1 MSKRRSTPLRFISI
15 LLRKRIRRSGAGEHS
30 TNLLIGLTIGIG
42 GGLGAVGFRWLIR
55 YFDYFFFQWLSGL
68 LAFMG
73 DKHVIVLPAIGGIIV
88 GLLIQRGA
96 SEARGPGVS
105 QVLEAVAV
113 HGGHIRARVV
123 VIKSFASAI
132 CIGSGGS
139 AGREGPIVQIGS
151 TLGSIAGQLGK
162 FSLPQRRCFVAC
174 GAAAGIAATFNAPL
188 AGVLFAHE
196 IILGDLIITS
206 LAPIVVA
213 AVTSAAIG
221 YWAFGNVPA
230 FRIPEYALGRV
241 TELPWFIVVGAIAA
255 LAGVAFIRLLYGL
268 EFWVDRS
275 RMPIWGTAAL
285 GGLAVGCIG
294 YFFPAIFGLGYD
306 AMGQALAGMAPATA
320 LLVTLGILKIIATSA
335 TLASGGSGGI
345 MAPSLFTGA
354 MLGTAFGKFIS
365 PLSTTTPPAYGLV
378 GMAALFAATAHAPLT
393 SVLTVFE
400 MTRDYQMILPLML
413 ACGISTVMA
422 RLMFRFS
429 IYNLRLM
436 QHDVHYSLGH
446 DTRLLDTIT
455 VEEAM
460 TTDIIALPPD
470 APLSEAARLFEDTKH
485 HGFPVADAD
494 GTLHGIICLDDVRR
508 ATAAGP
514 HDATVRHAA
523 THDVIVAFPDETLND
538 ALRKLGLRD
547 IGRLPVVARQDHT
560 SLVGLITRKNI
571 IAAYNRA
578 LLKRHTHLDETVKSE
593 HIE

>member
-1 MSKRRSTPLRFISI
+1 M
-15 LLRKRIRRSGAGEHS
+15 
-30 TNLLIGLTIGIG
+30 NLVIGLIIGIG
-42 GGLGAVGFRWLIR
+42 GGLGAVAFRWLIG
-55 YFDYFFFQWLSGL
+55 YFDFFFFDWLGDL

-73 DKHVIVLPAIGGIIV
+73 DKHVIILPAIGGIIV
-88 GLLIQRGA
+88 GSLIQWGA
-96 SEARGPGVS
+96 REAKGHGVP

-113 HGGHIRARVV
+113 HGGYIRARVAV
-123 VIKSFASAI
+123 VKSFASAI
-132 CIGSGGS
+132 CLGSGGS

-196 IILGDLIITS
+196 IILGDLAITS

-221 YWAFGNVPA
+221 YSAFGNVPA
-230 FRIPEYALGRV
+230 FQIPDYALGHV

-268 EFWVDRS
+268 EFWIDRI

-306 AMGQALAGMAPATA
+306 AMGQVLSGITPVTVVLLA
-320 LLVTLGILKIIATSA
+320 LGILKIVATSA
-335 TLASGGSGGI
+335 TLGSGGSGGI
-345 MAPSLFTGA
+345 MAPSLFIGV
-354 MLGTAFGKFIS
+354 MLGTAFGNLLA
-365 PLSTTTPPAYGLV
+365 PLSATTPPAYGLV
-378 GMAALFAATAHAPLT
+378 GMAALFAATGHAPLT

-413 ACGISTVMA
+413 ACGVSTVMA
-422 RLMFRFS
+422 RLLFPFS
-429 IYNLRLM
+429 IYNFRLM
-436 QHDVHYSLGH
+436 QHHIHYSLGR
-446 DTRLLDTIT
+446 DTRLLDTVT
-455 VEEAM
+455 VEQGM
-460 TTDIIALPPD
+460 TTDIITLPPD

-494 GTLHGIICLDDVRR
+494 GTLHGIICLGDLRD
-508 ATAAGP
+508 AIAAGRQ
-514 HDATVRHAA
+514 DTTVRDASS
-523 THDVIVAFPDETLND
+523 HDVIVAFPDETLND

-547 IGRLPVVARQDHT
+547 IGRLPVVERQDHT
-560 SLVGLITRKNI
+560 RLIGLITRKNI

-578 LLKRHTHLDETVKSE
+578 LLKLHTHLEETVKPE

>member
-1 MSKRRSTPLRFISI
+1 M
-15 LLRKRIRRSGAGEHS
+15 
-30 TNLLIGLTIGIG
+30 NLVIGLIIGIG
-42 GGLGAVGFRWLIR
+42 GGLGAVAFRWLIG
-55 YFDYFFFQWLSGL
+55 YFDFFFFDWLGDI

-73 DKHVIVLPAIGGIIV
+73 DKHVIILPAIGGIIV
-88 GLLIQRGA
+88 GSLIQWGA
-96 SEARGPGVS
+96 REAKGHGVP

-113 HGGHIRARVV
+113 HGGHIRARVAV
-123 VIKSFASAI
+123 VKSFASAI
-132 CIGSGGS
+132 CLGSGGS

-196 IILGDLIITS
+196 IILGDLAITS

-221 YWAFGNVPA
+221 YSAFGNVPA
-230 FRIPEYALGRV
+230 FQIPDYALGHV

-268 EFWVDRS
+268 EFWIDRI

-306 AMGQALAGMAPATA
+306 AMGQVLSGITPVTVVLLA
-320 LLVTLGILKIIATSA
+320 LGILKIVATSA
-335 TLASGGSGGI
+335 TLGSGGSGGI
-345 MAPSLFTGA
+345 MAPSLFIGV
-354 MLGTAFGKFIS
+354 MLGTAFGNLLA
-365 PLSTTTPPAYGLV
+365 PLSATTPPAYGLV
-378 GMAALFAATAHAPLT
+378 GMAALFAATGHAPLT

-413 ACGISTVMA
+413 ACGVSTVMA
-422 RLMFRFS
+422 RLLFPFS
-429 IYNLRLM
+429 IYNFRLM
-436 QHDVHYSLGH
+436 QHHIHYSLGR
-446 DTRLLDTIT
+446 DTRLLDTVT
-455 VEEAM
+455 VEQGM
-460 TTDIIALPPD
+460 TTDIITLPPD

-494 GTLHGIICLDDVRR
+494 GTLHGIICLGDLRD
-508 ATAAGP
+508 AIAAGRQ
-514 HDATVRHAA
+514 DTTVRDASS
-523 THDVIVAFPDETLND
+523 HDVIVAFPDETLND

-547 IGRLPVVARQDHT
+547 IGRLPVVERQDHT
-560 SLVGLITRKNI
+560 RLIGLITRKNI

-578 LLKRHTHLDETVKSE
+578 LLKLHTHLEETVKPE